1 LAPAGEYPNDYAV
14 IGKALSSRTD
24 AWDDI
29 PLIVYRT
36 QVANTANLTLF
47 LDLAVP
53 RAQNDT
59 PPFAPNSM
67 VHGSARLFGYLAA

>member
-1 LAPAGEYPNDYAV
+1 
-14 IGKALSSRTD
+14 
-24 AWDDI
+24 
-29 PLIVYRT
+29 
-36 QVANTANLTLF
+36 
-47 LDLAVP
+47 VP